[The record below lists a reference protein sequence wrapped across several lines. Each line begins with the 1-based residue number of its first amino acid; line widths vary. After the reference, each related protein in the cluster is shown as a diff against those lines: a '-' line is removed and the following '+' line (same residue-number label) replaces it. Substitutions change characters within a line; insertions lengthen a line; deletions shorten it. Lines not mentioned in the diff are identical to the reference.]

1 MKTRVPPVRE
11 QYGSAGTG
19 MFLTLIFLNILWAG
33 ANPAAKVMM
42 EHHRPEWVAG
52 FRFIGTALILGLLL
66 SLPAFRRVFAPRIP
80 TYLPHVL
87 TMAAVGFFGVSS
99 AYICYFWGTQL
110 STATEATLLVSSSPI
125 FYALLARLALREP
138 FPPQKTLGI
147 LLGLAGV
154 WVIVNKGLLLREFT
168 GATLGNLLV
177 LAGVLIESVNVVVGK
192 SLAMRYSGV
201 SLLWIESTA
210 AAISLT
216 LIGFLVAG
224 APNLSWTASD
234 FWAWGYLTLI
244 CTVFAFSVWFYLMER
259 APVGGMGVSVFAQ
272 TPAAGFI
279 GYFLLKES
287 LHWTIW
293 IGAALILLGMLLTL
307 RAKAPAAAGGG
318 LSSPESLRS
327 ETPSP

>member
-1 MKTRVPPVRE
+1 MSQKLPPIRE

-19 MFLTLIFLNILWAG
+19 MFLVLIFLNIIWAG

-42 EHHRPEWVAG
+42 ENHRPEWVAG
-52 FRFIGTALILGLLL
+52 FRFIGTSLILGLLV
-66 SLPAFRRVFAPRIP
+66 SLPAFRRVFVPRMP

-87 TMAAVGFFGVSS
+87 MMASVGFFGLST

-125 FYALLARLALREP
+125 FYALLARLVLKEP

-177 LAGVLIESVNVVVGK
+177 LTGVLVESMNVIAGK

-201 SLLWIESTA
+201 GLLWIEATA
-210 AAISLT
+210 GAISLT

-224 APNLSWTASD
+224 APNLQWTPSD
-234 FWAWGYLTLI
+234 FWAWFYLAIL

-279 GYFLLKES
+279 GYFLLRET

-293 IGAALILLGMLLTL
+293 VGAGLILLGMLLTL
-307 RAKAPAAAGGG
+307 RTRV
-318 LSSPESLRS
+318 SPVA
-327 ETPSP
+327 